1 MFQGAEQHNSTQF
14 QGSNMSHVLLV
25 TGAAGGLGRA
35 VVTRAALTGVKIAVV
50 SRDAQ
55 HLVDAF
61 GAAEASPHAHIVADV
76 STHEGAQLAVKTCIE
91 TLGSPTML
99 AHCVGNIL
107 LAPAARTT
115 EAQYRDVMRA
125 NLDSAF
131 FMLGAFALAAR
142 NANIAASACFVS
154 TIAAGIGIANHEA
167 VAAAKG
173 GLEAMVRSAAA
184 TYAANGLR
192 FNAVAPGLMDTPAAA
207 KFLASP
213 ALREASAKQY
223 PLGSI
228 GTADEIAE
236 VMLWLL
242 SDAARRV
249 TGQTW
254 TVDGG
259 FTTVRPLVR

>member
-1 MFQGAEQHNSTQF
+1 
-14 QGSNMSHVLLV
+14 MSQILLV

-35 VVTRAALTGVKIAVV
+35 VVLRAAQAGVKIAVV

-55 HLVDAF
+55 HLTDAF
-61 GAAEASPHAHIVADV
+61 GDAHTHIHADV
-76 STHEGAQLAVKTCIE
+76 STYEGAHHAVKCCVE
-91 TLGSPTML
+91 TLGAPTQL
-99 AHCVGNIL
+99 AHCVGSIM

-131 FMLGAFALAAR
+131 FTLGAFVAAAR
-142 NANIAASACFVS
+142 SAALPASACFVS

-184 TYAANGLR
+184 TYAASGMR

-207 KFLASP
+207 KFLSTP
-213 ALREASAKQY
+213 TLREASAKQY

-236 VMLWLL
+236 VMVWLL

-259 FTTVRPLVR
+259 FTAVRPLLR

>member
-1 MFQGAEQHNSTQF
+1 
-14 QGSNMSHVLLV
+14 MSQILMV

-35 VVTRAALTGVKIAVV
+35 IVARAALTSTQVAVV

-55 HLVDAF
+55 HLTDAF
-61 GAAEASPHAHIVADV
+61 GEAHTHIVADV
-76 STHEGAQLAVKTCIE
+76 STYDGAQYAVKRCIE
-91 TLGSPTML
+91 TLGAPTML

-131 FMLGAFALAAR
+131 FTLGAFVAAAR
-142 NANIAASACFVS
+142 TAAIPASACFVS

-184 TYAANGLR
+184 TYAASGMR

-207 KFLASP
+207 KFLSSS

-228 GTADEIAE
+228 GTADEIAD

-242 SDAARRV
+242 SDSARRV

-259 FTTVRPLVR
+259 FTAVRPLVR

>member
-1 MFQGAEQHNSTQF
+1 
-14 QGSNMSHVLLV
+14 MSPILLV

-35 VVTRAALTGVKIAVV
+35 IVARAAASHADARIAVV
-50 SRDAQ
+50 SRDAH
-55 HLVDAF
+55 HLTDAF
-61 GAAEASPHAHIVADV
+61 GDAHTQIVADV
-76 STHEGAQLAVKTCIE
+76 STFDGAQQAMKQCVE
-91 TLGSPTML
+91 TLGAPAML

-107 LAPAARTT
+107 LVPAARTT

-131 FMLGAFALAAR
+131 FTLGAFVAAAR
-142 NANIAASACFVS
+142 TAAIPASACFVS
-154 TIAAGIGIANHEA
+154 TIAAGIGISNHEA

-184 TYAANGLR
+184 TYAANGMR

-223 PLGSI
+223 PLGTI
-228 GTADEIAE
+228 GTAEEIAE
-236 VMLWLL
+236 LMLWLL
-242 SDAARRV
+242 SDSARRV

-259 FTTVRPLVR
+259 FTAVRPLVR

>member
-1 MFQGAEQHNSTQF
+1 
-14 QGSNMSHVLLV
+14 MSQVLLV

-35 VVTRAALTGVKIAVV
+35 LLKKFEADANAHGTKIAVV
-50 SRDAQ
+50 GRTPEK
-55 HLVDAF
+55 LREAF
-61 GAAEASPHAHIVADV
+61 GETHLQIVADV
-76 STHEGAQLAVKTCIE
+76 GTHEGALAAVSECTSA
-91 TLGSPTML
+91 LGAPTQF
-99 AHCVGNIL
+99 AHCVGNIV

-131 FMLGAFALAAR
+131 FMLSAVTAAAR
-142 NANIAASACFVS
+142 SANQAASLCFVS
-154 TIAAGIGIANHEA
+154 TIAAQIGIANHEA

-184 TYAANGLR
+184 TYAANGIR
-192 FNAVAPGLMDTPAAA
+192 VNAVAPGLMETPAAS
-207 KFLASP
+207 KFLSTP
-213 ALREASAKQY
+213 TLRDASAKQY

-228 GTADEIAE
+228 GTPEEIAE
-236 VMLWLL
+236 VMHWLL
-242 SDAARRV
+242 SDSARRV

-259 FTTVRPLVR
+259 FTAIRPLVR

>member
-1 MFQGAEQHNSTQF
+1 
-14 QGSNMSHVLLV
+14 MSHVLLV

-35 VVTRAALTGVKIAVV
+35 IVGRAALTGAQVAVV

-61 GAAEASPHAHIVADV
+61 GEAHTHIVADD
-76 STHEGAQLAVKTCIE
+76 STHEGAQYAVKHCVE
-91 TLGSPTML
+91 TLGAPTML

-107 LAPAARTT
+107 LAPAARMTQ
-115 EAQYRDVMRA
+115 AQYRDVMRA

-131 FMLGAFALAAR
+131 FTLGAF
-142 NANIAASACFVS
+142 
-154 TIAAGIGIANHEA
+154 
-167 VAAAKG
+167 VAAA
-173 GLEAMVRSAAA
+173 RSAAA
-184 TYAANGLR
+184 TYAASGMR

-207 KFLASP
+207 KFLSSP

-228 GTADEIAE
+228 GTPDEIAE

-259 FTTVRPLVR
+259 FTAVRPLVR

>member
-1 MFQGAEQHNSTQF
+1 
-14 QGSNMSHVLLV
+14 MSQILLV
-25 TGAAGGLGRA
+25 AGAAGGLGRA
-35 VVTRAALTGVKIAVV
+35 LIAKAERLGTQIAAVGRSEAKLKE
-50 SRDAQ
+50 
-55 HLVDAF
+55 AF
-61 GAAEASPHAHIVADV
+61 GDKHLHIVADV
-76 STHEGAQLAVKTCIE
+76 STHEGANAAVAQCVE
-91 TLGSPTML
+91 SLGTITQF
-99 AHCVGNIL
+99 AHCVGSIV

-131 FMLGAFALAAR
+131 FMLASVIDAAR
-142 NANIAASACFVS
+142 AANQSASLCFVS
-154 TIAAGIGIANHEA
+154 TIAAQIGIANHEA
-167 VAAAKG
+167 IAAAKG

-184 TYAANGLR
+184 TYAANGIR
-192 FNAVAPGLMDTPAAA
+192 VNAVAPGLMDTPAAA
-207 KFLASP
+207 KFLSTP
-213 ALREASAKQY
+213 TLREASAKQY

-228 GTADEIAE
+228 GSPDEIAD

-259 FTTVRPLVR
+259 FTAVRPLVR

>member
-1 MFQGAEQHNSTQF
+1 MP
-14 QGSNMSHVLLV
+14 HVLLV

-35 VVTRAALTGVKIAVV
+35 LVAKAEPLGVKIAAVGRSEEKLREV
-50 SRDAQ
+50 FGEK
-55 HLVDAF
+55 HLQ
-61 GAAEASPHAHIVADV
+61 IVADV
-76 STHEGAQLAVKTCIE
+76 STHEGAHTAVAKCTE
-91 TLGSPTML
+91 TLGAPTQF
-99 AHCVGNIL
+99 AHCVGNIV

-115 EAQYRDVMRA
+115 EVQYRDVMRA

-131 FMLGAFALAAR
+131 FMLSSVIAAAR
-142 NANIAASACFVS
+142 AANQSASLCFVS
-154 TIAAGIGIANHEA
+154 TIAAQIGIANHEA

-184 TYAANGLR
+184 TYAANR
-192 FNAVAPGLMDTPAAA
+192 IRINAVAPGLMDTPAAA
-207 KFLASP
+207 KFLSTP
-213 ALREASAKQY
+213 TLREASAKQY
-223 PLGSI
+223 PLGTI

-242 SDAARRV
+242 SDAAKRV

-259 FTTVRPLVR
+259 FTAIRPLVR

>member
-1 MFQGAEQHNSTQF
+1 
-14 QGSNMSHVLLV
+14 MSQVLLV

-35 VVTRAALTGVKIAVV
+35 LVKKIEADASVSGTKIAVV
-50 SRDAQ
+50 GRAADK
-55 HLVDAF
+55 LREAF
-61 GAAEASPHAHIVADV
+61 GDAHLHIVSDV
-76 STHEGAQLAVKTCIE
+76 GTHEGAMAAVSACTE
-91 TLGSPTML
+91 SLGAPTQF
-99 AHCVGNIL
+99 AHCVGNIV

-131 FMLGAFALAAR
+131 FMLSAVIAAAR
-142 NANIAASACFVS
+142 SANQPAALCFVS
-154 TIAAGIGIANHEA
+154 TIAAQIGIANHEA

-184 TYAANGLR
+184 SYAANGIR
-192 FNAVAPGLMDTPAAA
+192 VNAVAPGLMETPAAS
-207 KFLASP
+207 KFLSSP

-223 PLGSI
+223 PLGTI
-228 GTADEIAE
+228 GTAEEIAD
-236 VMLWLL
+236 VMHWLL
-242 SDAARRV
+242 SDSARRV

-259 FTTVRPLVR
+259 FTAIRPLVR

>member
-1 MFQGAEQHNSTQF
+1 
-14 QGSNMSHVLLV
+14 MSHVLLV

-35 VVTRAALTGVKIAVV
+35 IVSRAATAGLQIAVV

-55 HLVDAF
+55 HLTDAF
-61 GAAEASPHAHIVADV
+61 GDNHTQIVADV
-76 STHEGAQLAVKTCIE
+76 ASHAGAQLAVARCVE
-91 TLGSPTML
+91 TLGAPAML

-107 LAPAARTT
+107 LAPAGRTT
-115 EAQYRDVMRA
+115 EAQYRDVMTA

-131 FMLGAFALAAR
+131 FMLGAFVTAAR
-142 NANIAASACFVS
+142 TAAIPASACFVS

-184 TYAANGLR
+184 
-192 FNAVAPGLMDTPAAA
+192 
-207 KFLASP
+207 KFLSSP
-213 ALREASAKQY
+213 ALREASARQY
-223 PLGSI
+223 PLGTI
-228 GTADEIAE
+228 GTADEVAE

-242 SDAARRV
+242 SDSARRV

-254 TVDGG
+254 TIDGG
-259 FTTVRPLVR
+259 FTAVRPLVR

>member
-1 MFQGAEQHNSTQF
+1 
-14 QGSNMSHVLLV
+14 MSQILLV

-35 VVTRAALTGVKIAVV
+35 VVLRAAQAGVKIAVV
-50 SRDAQ
+50 SREAQ
-55 HLVDAF
+55 HLTDAF
-61 GAAEASPHAHIVADV
+61 GDAHTHIHADV
-76 STHEGAQLAVKTCIE
+76 STHEGAQHAVKRCVE
-91 TLGSPTML
+91 TLGAPTQL
-99 AHCVGNIL
+99 AHCVGSIV
-107 LAPAARTT
+107 LAPVARTT

-131 FMLGAFALAAR
+131 FTLGAFVAAAR
-142 NANIAASACFVS
+142 SAAIPAAACFVS

-184 TYAANGLR
+184 TYAASGMR

-207 KFLASP
+207 KFLATP
-213 ALREASAKQY
+213 LLREASAKQY

-259 FTTVRPLVR
+259 FTAVRPLVR